1 MSRTRHL
8 LRSSLLVFALYVL
21 EKISGLAKLFLMTRT
36 FGTGPE
42 ADAFTAAY
50 QLPELFLYALTGGA
64 VAAAFIP
71 VYSAYLT
78 NRQPAQA
85 AALGNTV
92 FSLTLLVLGVICA
105 AAAVSAPWISRV
117 LLVPE
122 FSPEQQALTAQL
134 IRILLLSTVI
144 VGISGVFGS
153 LLQAHQHFLA
163 PALALTLTDLGQIFG
178 IAFLAPRWGIAGVAW
193 GVVIGSL
200 LLAATQLPALRHK
213 GIRLSLALALKL
225 TGSREVLRL
234 MGPRV
239 VSIGVVQAVDLI
251 FIRLAS
257 PLPAGSITAF
267 FYAVLVMVAMPKSL
281 LTGVITTVFFPTL
294 AEEYNAGRVG
304 AMQAALYAG
313 LRTVCLLV
321 LPAGVGLLALGE
333 PAVAFLF
340 ERGAFDARSTSLVF
354 GLMGILTLR
363 LLFDSCQDVLALA
376 FYARHNTTV
385 MMWGNLGWAVVQVG
399 LSLMLVGPYGIAGLA
414 WATTLASA
422 TLTVALFWL
431 NRRLTPQPEAER
443 AILLALGRG
452 LLACGGMA
460 LFIRCL
466 PLWGVTGL
474 PYLLLGII
482 GGALVYGAL
491 LAVLGG
497 REVATVWAHL
507 LKREA

>member
-8 LRSSLLVFALYVL
+8 IRSSLLVFTLYML

-71 VYSAYLT
+71 VYSAYLS

-105 AAAVSAPWISRV
+105 AVAVAAPWICRV

-122 FSPEQQALTAQL
+122 FSPAQQALTAEL
-134 IRILLLSTVI
+134 IRILLLSTVV
-144 VGISGVFGS
+144 VGVSGVFGS

-178 IAFLAPRWGIAGVAW
+178 IAFLAPRWGIEGVAW

-200 LLAATQLPALRHK
+200 LLAATQLPALSHK

-234 MGPRV
+234 MWPRV

-251 FIRLAS
+251 LIRLAS
-257 PLPAGSITAF
+257 PLPVGSITAF

-340 ERGAFDARSTSLVF
+340 ERGAFDAHSTSLVY
-354 GLMGILTLR
+354 GLIAILALR
-363 LLFDSCQDVLALA
+363 LLTDSCQDVLALA
-376 FYARHNTTV
+376 FYARHNTLV
-385 MMWGNLGWAVVQVG
+385 MMWGNLGWAVVQVV
-399 LSLMLVGPYGIAGLA
+399 LSVALVAQFGIAGLA

-422 TLTVALFWL
+422 ALTVALFWL
-431 NRRLTPQPEAER
+431 NRRLMPQPEAER
-443 AILLALGRG
+443 ALLASLWRG

-460 LFIRCL
+460 LFIRSL

-474 PYLLLGII
+474 PYLLLGIA

-491 LAVLGG
+491 LAALGG
-497 REVATVWAHL
+497 REVSTVWAHL
-507 LKREA
+507 LARET